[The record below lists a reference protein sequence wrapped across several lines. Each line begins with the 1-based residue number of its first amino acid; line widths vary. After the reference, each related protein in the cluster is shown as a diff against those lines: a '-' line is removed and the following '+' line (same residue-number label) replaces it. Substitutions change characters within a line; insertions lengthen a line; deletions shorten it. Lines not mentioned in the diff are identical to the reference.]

1 MGKIE
6 EIYSQELI
14 CKRCRTMGAQLTK
27 IRGEIEEIKSLM
39 VN

>member
-1 MGKIE
+1 LIEKI
-6 EIYSQELI
+6 QNQGTNG
-14 CKRCRTMGAQLTK
+14 KRCKISKAKIDQ